1 MIYRTLGKT
10 GAQVSVVGVGTWQ
23 FGGEWGVDFDQ
34 ATVDAIFRTAKDC
47 GINLIDTAECYGDH
61 LSESLIGKSIAED
74 RDDWFL
80 ATKFGHHFNGNFE
93 RSEPRTAAD
102 VVKQL
107 EDSLR
112 ALKTDVIDL
121 YQYHS
126 WGDDEIFADD
136 VQAVLL
142 KAKDQGKVRFLG
154 NSVRGKGDS
163 TDQIRKSSQ
172 HAMDAI
178 QIVYNR
184 LRREPEDVAFEVC
197 QQQNL
202 GVLARV
208 PLASGYLSGKYKPG
222 HPFDEGEMR
231 GKWHEVEQ
239 RDAWLAEVAV
249 IQKDEV
255 PAGVNMAQWAIA
267 WCLKHPAVTCVIPG
281 VKSADQVRSNAA
293 AVDLLV

>member
-10 GAQVSVVGVGTWQ
+10 GAQVSAVGVGTWQ
-23 FGGEWGVDFDQ
+23 FGGEWGIDFEQ
-34 ATVDAIFRTAKDC
+34 KTVDSIFAAAKDC

-61 LSESLIGKSIAED
+61 LSERLIGNAIAGD
-74 RDDWFL
+74 RESWFV
-80 ATKFGHHFNGNFE
+80 ATKFGHHFEANFE
-93 RSEPRTAAD
+93 RTEPRAASD
-102 VVKQL
+102 VMKQL
-107 EDSLR
+107 EDSLV
-112 ALKTDVIDL
+112 ALQTDVIDL

-142 KAKDQGKVRFLG
+142 RAKEQGKVRFLG

-163 TDQIRKSSQ
+163 SDQIALSDKHS
-172 HAMDAI
+172 MDAI

-184 LRREPEDVAFEVC
+184 LRREPEERAFPLCVE
-197 QQQNL
+197 QNV

-222 HPFDEGEMR
+222 HVFEENEMR
-231 GKWHEVEQ
+231 GKWHEAEQ
-239 RDAWLAEVAV
+239 RDQWLAEVAS
-249 IQKDEV
+249 IQRDEV

-267 WCLKHPAVTCVIPG
+267 WCLRHEAVTCVIPG
-281 VKSADQVRSNAA
+281 VKNAEQVRSNAA
-293 AVDLLV
+293 AVELI